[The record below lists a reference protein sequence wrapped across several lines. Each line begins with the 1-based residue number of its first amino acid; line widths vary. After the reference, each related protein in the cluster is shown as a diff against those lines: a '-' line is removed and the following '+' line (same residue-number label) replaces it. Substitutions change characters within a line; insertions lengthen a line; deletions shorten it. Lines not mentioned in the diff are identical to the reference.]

1 MGLECREELERQ
13 TKFGEETAL
22 DTGEELEEGNVWRG
36 LLETDPLLEECI
48 EWTKEDPENVALA
61 DLVLSLLLGVEI
73 DGNEEEEDTIRGE
86 TVEEGLETDDEG
98 SEDKEEEGFSVSM
111 AMETASR
118 TGLYLS
124 NLSFSSTCR
133 ISSR

>member
-1 MGLECREELERQ
+1 VGLECREELERQ

-22 DTGEELEEGNVWRG
+22 DTEEELEEGNIWRG
-36 LLETDPLLEECI
+36 LLETDPLLEEWI
-48 EWTKEDPENVALA
+48 KKDPENVALA

-73 DGNEEEEDTIRGE
+73 DGNEEEEEDAIRGE

-98 SEDKEEEGFSVSM
+98 SENKEEEGFSVSM

-124 NLSFSSTCR
+124 NLSFSST
-133 ISSR
+133 